1 MVVTECLFVVNSGTI
16 EIEVDFAVGM
26 KNGAENVIDCESS
39 PAEVDRTTA
48 DAGFDEQPAEFGY
61 WSPMDTETV
70 NNCELPVLMIPP
82 ELHSSALPH
91 FSGWRSTRSKIRLL
105 AFRLLFHLICSPVS
119 GLYVGLNCSTSGR
132 QQAPG
137 RPDFGWS

>member
-1 MVVTECLFVVNSGTI
+1 MAVAERWWFAAANSGTI
-16 EIEVDFAVGM
+16 EIEVDFAAGM
-26 KNGAENVIDCESS
+26 KNGAESVIDCELF
-39 PAEVDRTTA
+39 PAEADRTTA
-48 DAGFDEQPAEFGY
+48 NAGFDEQPAEAECC
-61 WSPMDTETV
+61 SPMDTETV
-70 NNCELPVLMIPP
+70 DNCELPVPKNPP

-132 QQAPG
+132 
-137 RPDFGWS
+137 

>member
-26 KNGAENVIDCESS
+26 KNGAENVIDCELY

-48 DAGFDEQPAEFGY
+48 DAGFDEQPAEVGY

-70 NNCELPVLMIPP
+70 NNCGQPVPMIPP
-82 ELHSSALPH
+82 ELYSSALPH
-91 FSGWRSTRSKIRLL
+91 FSGWRSPRSKIRLL
-105 AFRLLFHLICSPVS
+105 AFRLLFHSICSPVS
-119 GLYVGLNCSTSGR
+119 GLCVELNCSTSGR
-132 QQAPG
+132 
-137 RPDFGWS
+137 